1 MEAVFVK
8 VVNLSISAG
17 WLVLAV
23 MVLRLVFRR
32 APKWIFCLLWGLVA
46 LRLVCPLSL
55 ESALSLIPS
64 AQTLPPEIV
73 YTAAPRIDSGI
84 GAIDRAVNPV
94 LAQALTPQGAASANP
109 TQVWSFLLSRVWVLG
124 IAVMALYALVSCL
137 LLRRR
142 VGTATLLRDQPGR
155 KIRGQ
160 SSVPKRRGG
169 KYHLPGGLWGI
180 LPSLPN
186 GAGGRRSPHAHSLHL
201 PLSPNPGHGVHL

>member
-46 LRLVCPLSL
+46 LRLACPLSL

-94 LAQALTPQGAASANP
+94 LAQALTPRGRPAPTPPRSGPFFSPGFGCWESLSWPSTPWSAACCS
-109 TQVWSFLLSRVWVLG
+109 
-124 IAVMALYALVSCL
+124 
-137 LLRRR
+137 
-142 VGTATLLRDQPGR
+142 
-155 KIRGQ
+155 
-160 SSVPKRRGG
+160 
-169 KYHLPGGLWGI
+169 
-180 LPSLPN
+180 
-186 GAGGRRSPHAHSLHL
+186 GAG
-201 PLSPNPGHGVHL
+201 